1 MVNNMI
7 VTSIEPHTKT
17 KVKVCLD
24 NRTDFQL
31 YKKEIT
37 KYNIEEGKELDNYD
51 EILSDILIP
60 RAKRRAMHLLEKM
73 DRTYKE
79 IELKL
84 KQNGYPKEAIDM
96 AIEYV
101 ASYNYINDERYA
113 RSYVRNYKDY
123 RSKNRIM
130 QDLYNKGIDKELI
143 NNALEEEY
151 TTDENELV
159 QMYIRKRNYNT
170 ENATDKDKSKMY
182 RFLMG
187 KGFTY
192 DIISKYL

>member
-1 MVNNMI
+1 MI

-24 NRTDFQL
+24 NRTGFQL
-31 YKKEIT
+31 YKKEIS
-37 KYNIEEGKELDNYD
+37 KYDIKVGRELDNYD
-51 EILSDILIP
+51 EILRDTLIP

-79 IELKL
+79 IETKL
-84 KQNGYPKEAIDM
+84 KQNGYPREAIDK

-113 RSYVRNYKDY
+113 NSYVRNYCST

-130 QDLYNKGIDKELI
+130 QDLYHKGIDKELI
-143 NNALEEEY
+143 DNALEEEY
-151 TTDENELV
+151 TTDENELIRS
-159 QMYIRKRNYNT
+159 YIRKRNYNSS
-170 ENATDKDKSKMY
+170 NATDKERSKMY

-187 KGFTY
+187 KGFNY
-192 DIISKYL
+192 DTISKYL

>member
-1 MVNNMI
+1 MI

-17 KVKVCLD
+17 KVRVCLD

-31 YKKEIT
+31 YKKEIS
-37 KYNIEEGKELDNYD
+37 KYDIKVGRELDNYD
-51 EILSDILIP
+51 EILRDTLIP

-79 IELKL
+79 IETKL
-84 KQNGYPKEAIDM
+84 KQNGYPREAIDK

-113 RSYVRNYKDY
+113 CSYVRSYKDC

-130 QDLYNKGIDKELI
+130 QDLYHKGIDKELI
-143 NNALEEEY
+143 DNALEEEY
-151 TTDENELV
+151 TTDENELIRS
-159 QMYIRKRNYNT
+159 YIRKRNYNSS
-170 ENATDKDKSKMY
+170 NATDKERSKMY

-187 KGFTY
+187 KGFNY
-192 DIISKYL
+192 DTISKYL

>member
-1 MVNNMI
+1 MI
-7 VTSIEPHTKT
+7 VTSIESHTKT

-24 NRTDFQL
+24 NRTDFRL
-31 YKKEIT
+31 YKKEIS
-37 KYNIEEGKELDNYD
+37 KYDIKVGRELDNYD
-51 EILSDILIP
+51 EILRDTLIP

-79 IELKL
+79 IETKL
-84 KQNGYPKEAIDM
+84 KQNGYPREAIDK

-113 RSYVRNYKDY
+113 CSYVRSYKDC

-130 QDLYNKGIDKELI
+130 QDLYHKGIDKELI
-143 NNALEEEY
+143 DNALEEEY
-151 TTDENELV
+151 TTDENELIRS
-159 QMYIRKRNYNT
+159 YIRKRNYNSS
-170 ENATDKDKSKMY
+170 NATDKERSKMY

-187 KGFTY
+187 KGFNY
-192 DIISKYL
+192 DTISKYL